1 MDDADLIAGCAN
13 GETRALGALHAR
25 HAHAA
30 FAFAF
35 RLLGNKADAD
45 DAVAEAFYEVWRQAS
60 RFAGRSSVRTWIL
73 GIVRHKALDFLRS
86 RGACLEDPLD
96 DEEAACV
103 ADEGMT
109 PFEWLAERQRV
120 QIVAKCMD
128 ALPAAQKESLHLML
142 LEGMTLAEIAQ
153 VQGVP
158 DNTVATRIHHG
169 KRKLKD
175 CVAAALGLKNS
186 ASRRDSFT

>member
-1 MDDADLIAGCAN
+1 MDDIDLITACACSD
-13 GETRALGALHAR
+13 TLALRSLHAR
-25 HAHAA
+25 HARAA
-30 FAFAF
+30 FAFAL
-35 RLLGNKADAD
+35 RMLGNEADAD

-73 GIVRHKALDFLRS
+73 GIVRHKALDLLRA
-86 RGACLEDPLD
+86 RGVCLEDPLD
-96 DEEAACV
+96 DEVAACI

-109 PFEWLAERQRV
+109 PFEWLAERQHL
-120 QIVAKCMD
+120 QIVVECMD
-128 ALPAAQKESLHLML
+128 ALPVAQKESLHLML
-142 LEGMTLAEIAQ
+142 LEGMTLAEIAK

-158 DNTVATRIHHG
+158 ENTVATRIHYG

-186 ASRRDSFT
+186 ASRRDSST

>member
-1 MDDADLIAGCAN
+1 MDDIDLITACARSD
-13 GETRALGALHAR
+13 TRALRSLHAR
-25 HAHAA
+25 HARAA
-30 FAFAF
+30 FAFAL
-35 RLLGNKADAD
+35 RMLGNEADAD

-60 RFAGRSSVRTWIL
+60 RFAGHSSVRTWIL
-73 GIVRHKALDFLRS
+73 GIVRHKALDLLRS
-86 RGACLEDPLD
+86 RGACLEDLLD

-103 ADEGMT
+103 ADQGMT

-120 QIVAKCMD
+120 QIVAECMD
-128 ALPAAQKESLHLML
+128 ALPAAQKESLRLAL

-186 ASRRDSFT
+186 ASRSDSST